1 MQQLILAS
9 ASPRRK
15 EILEE
20 LGFSFQVIPSNFD
33 ESTVNE
39 SDVRRLVA
47 KLASEEARVVA
58 RQFSSKPNNWILGAD
73 SLVEVGGQILGK
85 PKDILDAKRMIRLLS
100 GKSHE
105 GYTGLC
111 LLNAQSG
118 LSYSKCAQ
126 STVKLRELSE
136 SEVVD
141 FVYKTHPYDKAGG
154 YKFTQLVEFG
164 FVESLVGE
172 SSNLMGLPQ
181 NEFLELAAKAGL
193 QRRARN
199 ASEQKIGD

>member
-1 MQQLILAS
+1 M
-9 ASPRRK
+9 
-15 EILEE
+15 
-20 LGFSFQVIPSNFD
+20 
-33 ESTVNE
+33 
-39 SDVRRLVA
+39 
-47 KLASEEARVVA
+47 
-58 RQFSSKPNNWILGAD
+58 LGAD
-73 SLVEVGGQILGK
+73 SLVEVNGEVLGK

-105 GYTGLC
+105 GFTGLC

-141 FVYKTHPYDKAGG
+141 FVFKTHPYDKAGG
-154 YKFTQLVEFG
+154 YKFTELVEVG
-164 FVESLVGE
+164 FVESLEGE

-181 NEFLELAAKAGL
+181 KEFLEMAAKAGL
-193 QRRARN
+193 QRHAGSTTTARLGKRIVFK
-199 ASEQKIGD
+199 QTFPLFD